1 MSVLVL
7 CSMLLKK
14 QVINE
19 FFLKV
24 ILFIVLSSPAPS
36 CLEESKKKFSTVFFS
51 LENVDKDQWRQM
63 FMDIKGHLQKLFQC
77 ARNAVL
83 ITVGPR

>member
-36 CLEESKKKFSTVFFS
+36 CLEESKKSFQRFFS

-77 ARNAVL
+77 AHNAVL
-83 ITVGPR
+83 IT